1 MGNKAKISI
10 WGWDST
16 GSAAVHRALT
26 QAGLTVSESE
36 PFEGDTQALLEALG
50 ELPDGSK
57 WAVVAV
63 TPDQPEAASAESEP
77 EEVVAKP
84 SGSLGHLGQKKLSL
98 QMSEDLIPADGEGV
112 EDGRPAAGWKR
123 AVFEIQGEVISDKRE
138 DLPMNVEE
146 LAPFLDVLHSAGE
159 QAVLKVPNGR
169 KYSIWGWPDLQR
181 PNSKVLAV
189 GWGEPMCELIALHRA
204 PVQTGTC
211 IQEKGGMLPGYASDV
226 KEVCEAVVGK
236 APPDTSGGVFA
247 VQGDTV
253 WIHRGN
259 RVYQWDGRRE
269 VEAGTPKQAIT
280 SLALHWS
287 NR

>member
-1 MGNKAKISI
+1 MENKAKISI
-10 WGWDST
+10 WGWDSM
-16 GSAAVHRALT
+16 GAAAVHQALT
-26 QAGLTVSESE
+26 QAGLTVTESK

-50 ELPDGSK
+50 ELPDGSQ

-63 TPDQPEAASAESEP
+63 TPSQEEQEAEPAEI
-77 EEVVAKP
+77 AKP
-84 SGSLGHLGQKKLSL
+84 SGSLGHLGQQKVAL
-98 QMSEDLIPADGEGV
+98 QMAEELIPSDAAAASEGLPASGWQRAIFDIEGEIIR
-112 EDGRPAAGWKR
+112 E
-123 AVFEIQGEVISDKRE
+123 KRE

-146 LAPFLDVLHSAGE
+146 LAPLLDVLHSAGE

-189 GWGEPMCELIALHRA
+189 GWGEPMCELVALHRA

-211 IQEKGGMLPGYASDV
+211 IQEQGGMLPGYGSDL

-236 APPDTSGGVFA
+236 APAEPSGNLFA
-247 VQGDTV
+247 VQGDMV
-253 WIHRGN
+253 WIQRGK
-259 RVYQWDGRRE
+259 RVVQWDGRRE
-269 VEAGTPKQAIT
+269 VEAGTPKQVIAT
-280 SLALHWS
+280 LALHWS